1 MSRTAK
7 DISMAHK
14 KKSTRLSKFSI
25 GDAENFEPPQQS
37 STPSKLHKK
46 NSKRILKDNNSLNI
60 SVINKHDQDKTI
72 TTEIDYQQYK
82 PILPVIIENVKYDRV
97 PELFYSDPEDEPTET
112 ENLTVTTTNDSDDK
126 WTTFSDFSEDKSCT
140 NVTDLLAEIEAD
152 IDVRFKKPP
161 RRSYP
166 GRKRNNISLYE
177 DTEEK
182 EEIDIQTTKKFK
194 KHKQK
199 KKDPQEEAFVQ
210 SMNEHF
216 IDIESFCLTVEQ
228 YTITSKYFQKKKKMN
243 NHIQKMCSQKKSKNG
258 VYNTKQV

>member
-1 MSRTAK
+1 MIRTTK
-7 DISMAHK
+7 DTSMARK
-14 KKSTRLSKFSI
+14 KKTVRLSKFSI

-37 STPSKLHKK
+37 STPSKLYK
-46 NSKRILKDNNSLNI
+46 NKSKRILKDNNSLNI
-60 SVINKHDQDKTI
+60 SVINKEDKNKTI
-72 TTEIDYQQYK
+72 NKEFDCQQLK
-82 PILPVIIENVKYDRV
+82 PILPVIEENINYGRV
-97 PELFYSDPEDEPTET
+97 PELFHSDPEDEPTVT

-126 WTTFSDFSEDKSCT
+126 WTTFSDVSEDRSCT

-166 GRKRNNISLYE
+166 GKKRNNKSLYE
-177 DTEEK
+177 DK
-182 EEIDIQTTKKFK
+182 EEEEEADIIITKKYR

-216 IDIESFCLTVEQ
+216 TDIESFSLAVE
-228 YTITSKYFQKKKKMN
+228 
-243 NHIQKMCSQKKSKNG
+243 
-258 VYNTKQV
+258 

>member
-1 MSRTAK
+1 MIRTTK
-7 DISMAHK
+7 DTSMARK
-14 KKSTRLSKFSI
+14 KKSVRLSKFSI

-37 STPSKLHKK
+37 STPSKLYKN

-60 SVINKHDQDKTI
+60 SVINKEDKNKTI
-72 TTEIDYQQYK
+72 NKEFDCQQFK
-82 PILPVIIENVKYDRV
+82 PILPVVEENINYGRI
-97 PELFYSDPEDEPTET
+97 PELFHSDPEDEPTVT

-126 WTTFSDFSEDKSCT
+126 WTTFSDVSEDKSCA

-166 GRKRNNISLYE
+166 GKKRNNKSLYE
-177 DTEEK
+177 DK
-182 EEIDIQTTKKFK
+182 EEEEEADIKITKKYR

-216 IDIESFCLTVEQ
+216 TDIESFSLAVE
-228 YTITSKYFQKKKKMN
+228 
-243 NHIQKMCSQKKSKNG
+243 
-258 VYNTKQV
+258 